1 MCLVVFHQVPWIL
14 KVQKHPHVG
23 SAPLSRSIPTSNG
36 FFPEPH
42 PTTKFGVNPL
52 PSSVGGYKH
61 LSERCHGPKKPTEMG
76 NWKQQLITLLWVR
89 IRFNIHWL
97 KHQKKLTLFL
107 YSSRTVSSRTS
118 AHSFFSLPPAEGD
131 SRIRTAG
138 TLVGVVVLFQKSHL
152 IPRIKLKSEYKH
164 QTSL

>member
-1 MCLVVFHQVPWIL
+1 MRLRPNYTHSQIPWFCPGSELFCVWTCFVNLSCFYKLFILQQSFLISIMLHKKNYIITDITSLHVPGSFFHQVPWIL
-14 KVQKHPHVG
+14 KVPKHPHVG
-23 SAPLSRSIPTSNG
+23 SAPWSRSIPTSNG

-89 IRFNIHWL
+89 ITI
-97 KHQKKLTLFL
+97 
-107 YSSRTVSSRTS
+107 
-118 AHSFFSLPPAEGD
+118 
-131 SRIRTAG
+131 
-138 TLVGVVVLFQKSHL
+138 
-152 IPRIKLKSEYKH
+152 
-164 QTSL
+164 